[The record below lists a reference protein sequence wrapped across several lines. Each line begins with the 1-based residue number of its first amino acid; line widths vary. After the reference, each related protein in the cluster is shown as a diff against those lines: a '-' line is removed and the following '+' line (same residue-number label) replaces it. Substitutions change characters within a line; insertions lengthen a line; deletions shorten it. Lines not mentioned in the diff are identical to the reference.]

1 MTDAARSVVLDYLQ
15 LRGWHHED
23 RGPSGDL
30 WTRGDA
36 VTVVPRSLEPG
47 TSPWARLAVALAQ
60 ADNESADELLIDWRN
75 RLMHSRE
82 TRASS
87 SPQSRSA
94 PGRVELEVHLDGVTV
109 TEHQTGAYDFG
120 RFVMRTADSVK
131 ELVKAARGFK
141 HHSRNLLVVGGPTE
155 GSVQVTFREPDWSDM
170 GALIPEAPETAEG
183 QALVFMAGVFA
194 AASDATG
201 DPDADGLRSHLVS
214 LDGRARHSVARVAE
228 ALLDGGWILSGTIR
242 RGQEEAAVE
251 LGPHAA
257 HVLSLISREGY
268 EEERTVL
275 VSGTLDGWV
284 WSASEMTLIT
294 NDRGTIRVS
303 VPMDLQ
309 SLVGELHAE
318 PETRVMTRLR
328 VLTRLASGT
337 RDTVR
342 TTYSLARIDRESHP
356 TLADDW

>member
-36 VTVVPRSLEPG
+36 VTVVPRVLEAG
-47 TSPWARLAVALAQ
+47 TSPWNRLAVALAQ
-60 ADNESADELLIDWRN
+60 ADNESAEEVLVDWRN
-75 RLMHSRE
+75 RLMHSLAVQSS
-82 TRASS
+82 AS
-87 SPQSRSA
+87 PRSRST

-131 ELVKAARGFK
+131 ELVKSSLGLRHF
-141 HHSRNLLVVGGPTE
+141 SRNLLIAGGPAE
-155 GSVQVTFREPDWSDM
+155 GSVQVMFREPDWSDSA
-170 GALIPEAPETAEG
+170 ALIPEAPETAEG

-194 AASDATG
+194 AASAAADE
-201 DPDADGLRSHLVS
+201 PDADGLRSHLVS
-214 LDGRARHSVARVAE
+214 LDARARQSLARVAE
-228 ALLDGGWILSGTIR
+228 ALLDGGWALSGTIR
-242 RGQEEAAVE
+242 RGAEEASIA

-257 HVLSLISREGY
+257 HVLSTISREGY
-268 EEERTVL
+268 EEERVEP

-284 WSASEMTLIT
+284 WSASELTLIT
-294 NDRGTIRVS
+294 DDRGTIRVS
-303 VPMDLQ
+303 VPMSLQ
-309 SLVGELHAE
+309 SWVGELHAE
-318 PETRVMTRLR
+318 RETRVTTQLR

-342 TTYSLARIDRESHP
+342 TTYSLASIDRESQP
-356 TLADDW
+356 TLTD